1 MSDLIWLS
9 EAQMRRIEPYF
20 PLSHGVPRVDDRR
33 IVSGIIFVIRNGLR
47 WRDAPAEYG
56 PPKTIYNR
64 FIRWSRLG
72 VFNKIFSAL
81 SAKGGRPDQLMID
94 ATHLKAHRTAAS
106 LLKKGLFPRRIGR
119 TKGGLN
125 SKLHAVCDGQG
136 RPLVM
141 LLSEGQMSDYKGAA
155 LMLDALP
162 RAKALLGDRG
172 YDADWFRQALA
183 QRDIA
188 ACIPSKKN
196 RKVPIPHDAVLYRQ
210 RHKIENMFGRL
221 KDWRR
226 IHTRYDRCAHTFMS
240 AICIAATLIFWINQ

>member
-1 MSDLIWLS
+1 MNDLIWLS
-9 EAQMRRIEPYF
+9 DAQMRRIEPYF

-33 IVSGIIFVIRNGLR
+33 IISGIIFVIRNGLR
-47 WRDAPAEYG
+47 WRDAPADYG

-81 SAKGGRPDQLMID
+81 SAKGGKPDQLMID

-125 SKLHAVCDGQG
+125 SKLHAVCDGKG

-172 YDADWFRQALA
+172 YDADWFRKALA
-183 QRDIA
+183 ERNIT
-188 ACIPSKKN
+188 ACIPSKRN

-210 RHKIENMFGRL
+210 RHRIENMFGRL

-240 AICIAATLIFWINQ
+240 AICIAATVIFWLNQ